1 MLRAESEQ
9 DPQEEEIVSMLIVL
23 TDGNPNHGEIDKTI
37 IERNVHEAING
48 DFSLFCIGF
57 GADAD
62 YPFLR
67 RLSLQVIVQCFR
79 YIIQEQ
85 QLMVTPP
92 DIDIRT
98 WIMFNVQTEEC
109 DDKVDIHNLT
119 WVWLSLIKMMNS
131 VEFRYV

>member
-67 RLSLQVIVQCFR
+67 RLSLQVILKCCR
-79 YIIQEQ
+79 YIIQVQ
-85 QLMVTPP
+85 HLMETAP
-92 DIDIRT
+92 DIDIT
-98 WIMFNVQTEEC
+98 DEY
-109 DDKVDIHNLT
+109 DDKVGIHILT
-119 WVWLSLIKMMNS
+119 WV
-131 VEFRYV
+131 